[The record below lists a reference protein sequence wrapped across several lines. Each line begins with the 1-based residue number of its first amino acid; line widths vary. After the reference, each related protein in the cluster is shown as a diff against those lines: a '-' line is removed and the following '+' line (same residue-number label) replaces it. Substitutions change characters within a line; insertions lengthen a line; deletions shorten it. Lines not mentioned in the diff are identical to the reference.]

1 MALNINTIGDLLKI
15 EEAIMHLQKGML
27 KILDYLVM
35 WGIKLVKI

>member
-1 MALNINTIGDLLKI
+1 MALNINTIGDLF
-15 EEAIMHLQKGML
+15 ENRGSYNASTKGML